1 MRSKRQNYIIYF
13 VVTLLAFIHPIKAE
27 ELVIGTTFA
36 LEGVQHLIKEWNK
49 QPDNFPITT
58 LNRTSA
64 SLNQLLS
71 TEKAREVDLILSSS
85 PMLFYNLQHKNKL
98 APVPPNIEHDTRFLP
113 DLLQPT
119 TVAFALSGY
128 GMLFN
133 IPLLQQTHLPFP
145 QSWQDLTHPDL
156 QGLVIIS
163 SPTRSDTN
171 HIMVEALLQRYGWQ
185 QGWELIEKIMLNV
198 GTISSRSFG
207 VVDKVQANLGAVG
220 ITIDNYAH
228 ILTTQDQ
235 SHLAFHYFPDFP
247 ISPTFIAVVAESRK
261 KQHAF
266 RFIRFLLSAT
276 GQQILTDPQMSKY
289 PITPLPASHPQAAL
303 QQQLFAQPP
312 LNYHLLIKRQELVK
326 LLFEQQITHRLSLLK
341 EHWHLLHQKERAL
354 NRPLPEL
361 RQILTA
367 LPVSA
372 EQAENDDYLT
382 HFNRSQEL
390 LNWQHFFIAQ
400 QLAFVNALENQE

>member
-1 MRSKRQNYIIYF
+1 
-13 VVTLLAFIHPIKAE
+13 
-27 ELVIGTTFA
+27 
-36 LEGVQHLIKEWNK
+36 
-49 QPDNFPITT
+49 
-58 LNRTSA
+58 
-64 SLNQLLS
+64 
-71 TEKAREVDLILSSS
+71 
-85 PMLFYNLQHKNKL
+85 
-98 APVPPNIEHDTRFLP
+98 
-113 DLLQPT
+113 
-119 TVAFALSGY
+119 
-128 GMLFN
+128 
-133 IPLLQQTHLPFP
+133 
-145 QSWQDLTHPDL
+145 
-156 QGLVIIS
+156 
-163 SPTRSDTN
+163 
-171 HIMVEALLQRYGWQ
+171 
-185 QGWELIEKIMLNV
+185 
-198 GTISSRSFG
+198 
-207 VVDKVQANLGAVG
+207 
-220 ITIDNYAH
+220 
-228 ILTTQDQ
+228 
-235 SHLAFHYFPDFP
+235 
-247 ISPTFIAVVAESRK
+247 
-261 KQHAF
+261 
-266 RFIRFLLSAT
+266 
-276 GQQILTDPQMSKY
+276 MSKY